1 MKRIFPLAFALPLSA
16 LALSACSGSE
26 QADEPA
32 KPPQMTLNEV
42 MRNEIDLRADAVWEI
57 GNAAIDDQAGLDPAK
72 MTNAKWNE
80 LAQHA
85 TSLQQGAIHLAT
97 LNPIIV
103 VKQGERIAD
112 EGVPYGDSAVDVQAG
127 IDRNPQGLRDMA
139 NGLASH
145 MAELAIAARAHD
157 GVKAGALISQ
167 IDGVCEDCHL
177 SYWYPSQKELVDQF
191 RDPRPETSNH

>member
-1 MKRIFPLAFALPLSA
+1 MKHRIALACTLPLFVA
-16 LALSACSGSE
+16 LAACSSSDQPAE
-26 QADEPA
+26 QPKAEQP
-32 KPPQMTLNEV
+32 TLNTV
-42 MRNEIDLRADAVWEI
+42 MKEEIDLRADKVWEI
-57 GNAAIDDQAGLDPAK
+57 GNEAIDDQAGLDPAK
-72 MTNAKWNE
+72 MTDAKWNE

-103 VKQGERIAD
+103 VRDGQKIAD
-112 EGVPYGDSAVDVQAG
+112 EGVPYGDSAADVQAG

-139 NGLASH
+139 NVLASH
-145 MAELAIAARAHD
+145 MADLTRAAHAHD

-167 IDGVCEDCHL
+167 IDGICEDCHL

-191 RDPRPETSNH
+191 RDPSPTSAVH